1 MTERELIAGMKDETG
16 GDACFRE
23 LYESF
28 YPPLYRFVYSC
39 VKSADTAKDITHE
52 SLVKLWMHRETL
64 DENRSVKA
72 YLFTTCR
79 NALVKELRRQMRN
92 PNVRDWVELSAAVSV
107 ESRISYDYDAYL
119 KGVNAAKAR
128 LSPRQRQIF
137 RLNREEGLSAREIS
151 GQLGISEQVV
161 RNQLTAA
168 MKKIRDY
175 LLKYIPLLIV
185 VLRLTL
191 STITQQSAF

>member
-1 MTERELIAGMKDETG
+1 MTEKELIAGMKRETG
-16 GDACFRE
+16 GDVCFRE
-23 LYESF
+23 LYESL

-64 DENRSVKA
+64 DENRSVRA

-79 NALVKELRRQMRN
+79 NSLVKELRRQLRN

-119 KGVNAAKAR
+119 KGLDAAKAK
-128 LSPRQRQIF
+128 LSPRQKQIF

-161 RNQLTAA
+161 RNQLSSAL
-168 MKKIRDY
+168 KKIRDY
-175 LLKYIPLLIV
+175 LLKYMPLLIV
-185 VLRLTL
+185 IFRLTL
-191 STITQQSAF
+191 NTLNRS